1 MTGGVGILGTESRSE
16 SIYVLECKSI
26 SLYIQLSAYGQVY
39 RLTEEVLGV
48 IHFAVFCLRYI
59 VHIQSGH
66 LEHLTGTLTVTAG
79 DQRSMHIDK
88 SSLHEEGM
96 DRISDQGSDTEHCLE
111 SIGTCSQMRDGT
123 QILKGMTL
131 FL

>member
-1 MTGGVGILGTESRSE
+1 MTGGVGILRTEGGAE
-16 SIYVLECKSI
+16 GIYVLKCKSI
-26 SLYIQLSAYGQVY
+26 SLYIQLSAYGKVY
-39 RLTEEVLGV
+39 RFAEEILCVIYFSVL
-48 IHFAVFCLRYI
+48 CLRYI

-66 LEHLTGTLTVTAG
+66 LEHFTGTFTVTAG

-88 SSLHEEGM
+88 SSLHEEGV
-96 DRISDQGSDTEHCLE
+96 DCISDQGSDTEHCLE

-123 QILKGMTL
+123 QILKGVTL